1 MKYLAVKDF
10 EKHQHYRDRVPPW
23 IKFYNRVLDD
33 YAFLQLSDASR
44 SHLMLMWLL
53 ASRHKN
59 RIPYDE
65 KFIAAKIS
73 ARSKI
78 DFAGLLA
85 SGFITLVEE
94 NASKTASTVTAGD
107 ASKNGD
113 VEERESREEKEEGEE
128 NRPPNASANGKQP
141 PPSGESGRV
150 FAAIRKLV
158 QEQHTP
164 TGTRRYIRTADV
176 EKLSA
181 RALVAF
187 DSVGGSER
195 FTDTTEKIGFVL
207 RDFERAYN
215 ANGNGHG

>member
-1 MKYLAVKDF
+1 
-10 EKHQHYRDRVPPW
+10 
-23 IKFYNRVLDD
+23 
-33 YAFLQLSDASR
+33 QLSDASR

-65 KFIAAKIS
+65 KYVAAKIS
-73 ARSKI
+73 ARGKI

-85 SGFITLVEE
+85 SGFITLVED
-94 NASKTASTVTAGD
+94 NASTLASAVTAHP
-107 ASKNGD
+107 ASKSGD
-113 VEERESREEKEEGEE
+113 VEERERREEKEGEE
-128 NRPPNASANGKQP
+128 NRPPIASENGKQP

-158 QEQHTP
+158 QERHTP

-176 EKLSA
+176 EKIGS

-187 DSVGGSER
+187 DSIGGSER